1 MKTTFISFIAVIM
14 ICMTAMSFTN
24 SATDKNTILIQAVD
38 NQTTS
43 TALSESAA
51 IITARLKD
59 FSTETFDV
67 TIIPDK
73 KQIQVAGIPDKDILN
88 VRNLITK
95 KGAIGFY
102 KVYNR
107 TELSELL
114 KGDQQL
120 FSLLNST
127 DLTKRDPCIG
137 WISVS
142 KIDKVNEYLNAM
154 RPSVKFKTVWSDSSD
169 SSKISLYALRLEP
182 VTGSLLSGNDLDSVK
197 CSRNGVHDNWYI
209 SFNFKMSVVK
219 KWADITHDNIGNSI
233 AIVIDNKVMCA
244 PTVNT
249 TIESGKCQI
258 TGNFTETDVKLF
270 RAVWNH
276 GELPVLFKV
285 AK

>member
-59 FSTETFDV
+59 FSTDTFDV

-73 KQIQVAGIPDKDILN
+73 KHIQVVGISDKDIQN
-88 VRNLITK
+88 VGNLITK

-127 DLTKRDPCIG
+127 GLTDRDPCIG
-137 WISVS
+137 WTTVS
-142 KIDKVNEYLNAM
+142 KIDSVNECLKAM
-154 RPSVKFKTVWSDSSD
+154 RPSVKFKTVWGDSSD
-169 SSKISLYALRLEP
+169 STKISLYALRLES

-209 SFNFKMSVVK
+209 SFNFKKSAVK
-219 KWADITHDNIGNSI
+219 KWADITRENIGNSI
-233 AIVIDNKVMCA
+233 AIVIDNRVICA
-244 PTVNT
+244 PTVNM
-249 TIESGKCQI
+249 TIESGKCQV
-258 TGNFTETDVKLF
+258 TGNFTETEVKLF
-270 RAVWNH
+270 MAVGNH
-276 GELPVLFKV
+276 GELPVLFNVIK
-285 AK
+285 

>member
-24 SATDKNTILIQAVD
+24 TATDKNTILIQAVD

-51 IITARLKD
+51 IITARIKD
-59 FSTETFDV
+59 FSTDTFDI

-73 KQIQVAGIPDKDILN
+73 KQFHVVGISDKDIQN
-88 VRNLITK
+88 VGNLITK

-102 KVYNR
+102 KVYKR
-107 TELSELL
+107 AELSELL

-127 DLTKRDPCIG
+127 GLTNMDPSIG
-137 WISVS
+137 WTSVS
-142 KIDKVNEYLNAM
+142 KINSVNEYLKAM
-154 RPSVKFKTVWSDSSD
+154 RHSVKFKTIWSDSSD

-182 VTGSLLSGNDLDSVK
+182 VTGFLLNGNDLDSVK

-219 KWADITHDNIGNSI
+219 KWADITHDNFGNSI

-249 TIESGKCQI
+249 TIENGKCQI
-258 TGNFTETDVKLF
+258 TGDFTETDVKLF
-270 RAVWNH
+270 RAVGNH
-276 GELPVLFKV
+276 GELPVLFNVVK
-285 AK
+285 

>member
-114 KGDQQL
+114 KGDQQV

-270 RAVWNH
+270 RAVGNH
-276 GELPVLFKV
+276 GELPVLFNVVK
-285 AK
+285 

>member
-114 KGDQQL
+114 KGDQQV

-276 GELPVLFKV
+276 GELPVLLKLV
-285 AK
+285 K